1 MNKLVL
7 GQWSANDQLANEN
20 TAHAT
25 WVEAFLLSVSDN
37 CVQKRKSL
45 RLQQKHAIVG
55 SGLKTDSFSSVVG
68 LHNEVVRKLHNNGE
82 KWGCRIY
89 CPLDSQNSVWNPPWI
104 SQCCVVSHL
113 LLSFVEFIIAGL
125 RSIILKDRLIQDFA
139 RNLILRSGGEE
150 LRRPNAFN
158 PLRQKLRA
166 VALLLSE
173 SRKTDRD
180 IEDMDTLLSPKF
192 FQPFLNASKTVATQN
207 DQMGLTIGSYIKQLI
222 LLKIS
227 RAIQTND
234 MTKQTEA
241 ERFRYLMDAHFLS
254 EVTSVAGKRQRLK
267 RINRPEELPLSS
279 DLADLSAYLK
289 EQIMTTNDVN
299 RLAKLC
305 LCYLIVF
312 NKRRPME
319 VAEITTEAYITEIQR
334 PIEDNPE
341 ILNSL
346 EFTERLMAER

>member
-1 MNKLVL
+1 M
-7 GQWSANDQLANEN
+7 
-20 TAHAT
+20 
-25 WVEAFLLSVSDN
+25 
-37 CVQKRKSL
+37 
-45 RLQQKHAIVG
+45 
-55 SGLKTDSFSSVVG
+55 
-68 LHNEVVRKLHNNGE
+68 
-82 KWGCRIY
+82 
-89 CPLDSQNSVWNPPWI
+89 
-104 SQCCVVSHL
+104 SHL

-192 FQPFLNASKTVATQN
+192 FQPLLNASKTVATQN